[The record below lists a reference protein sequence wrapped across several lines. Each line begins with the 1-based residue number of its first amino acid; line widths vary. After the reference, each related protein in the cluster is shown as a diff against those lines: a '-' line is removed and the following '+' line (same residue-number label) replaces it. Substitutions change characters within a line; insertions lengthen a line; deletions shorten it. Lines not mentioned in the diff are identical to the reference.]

1 MAEMTIQDSDSR
13 ECALLLRVSDRSLHA
28 YIQQYPFC
36 TGPDETLNRK
46 CFGALREQLEIR
58 QPKVSRP
65 IEPLGRSE
73 LADEEA
79 IRLAAR
85 EILRNIGL
93 GEADCDK
100 RLRNRAWKLCLARS
114 DAKSVLA
121 LGCGEGDE
129 IAALRAR
136 APRSRILG
144 LDWVDKCLPGLL
156 DAAKADFIHGDF
168 NDRLGEHKETFD
180 LVFSNHV
187 IEHSFDPDELLRS
200 IRASL
205 KPGGQL
211 VSAIPLD
218 GEAESPI
225 FRQALSLAREP
236 DRIRRSD
243 MFLMLGGHPYKTNA
257 SEFAETLLGAGFQAV
272 RVAYRPWS
280 PTCYNSLDEDALT
293 ASRATHMKL
302 HGASTRLLSTAVN
315 GVFSNNPPLAALRAL
330 GAVDS
335 RWPFGL
341 IRMHTHKSMEAVVI
355 AYA

>member
-1 MAEMTIQDSDSR
+1 MHIFSSTHFARARMKHSIGNVSALCANSWKFASQRFRGLSSR
-13 ECALLLRVSDRSLHA
+13 WRAPNSPTRK
-28 YIQQYPFC
+28 QY
-36 TGPDETLNRK
+36 
-46 CFGALREQLEIR
+46 
-58 QPKVSRP
+58 
-65 IEPLGRSE
+65 
-73 LADEEA
+73 
-79 IRLAAR
+79 RLAAR

-114 DAKSVLA
+114 DANSVLA

-205 KPGGQL
+205 IPGGQL

-218 GEAESPI
+218 GEAENPI

-236 DRIRRSD
+236 DRIQRSD

-257 SEFAETLLGAGFQAV
+257 SEFAETLLAPVSRRF
-272 RVAYRPWS
+272 
-280 PTCYNSLDEDALT
+280 
-293 ASRATHMKL
+293 ASHTD
-302 HGASTRLLSTAVN
+302 HGVPHVTTRSTRT
-315 GVFSNNPPLAALRAL
+315 R
-330 GAVDS
+330 
-335 RWPFGL
+335 
-341 IRMHTHKSMEAVVI
+341 
-355 AYA
+355 